1 MSLLNVLNI
10 AGSGMAAQSVR
21 LNTTASNIANAESA
35 SSSVDETYRARK
47 PWFAVMEE
55 ALPQNQ
61 LRNQYGQSSPYK
73 QHYLLDSKGINAG
86 VAVKG
91 IVEKDAP
98 LEMRF
103 QPDHP
108 MANDDG
114 YVYYPNVNVVEEMT
128 DMMSSSRSYQ
138 MNIEILKTA
147 KQMLQR
153 TLSLGQ

>member
-1 MSLLNVLNI
+1 MSLTNVFDI
-10 AGSGMAAQSVR
+10 AGSGMNAQSIR
-21 LNTTASNIANAESA
+21 LNTTASNIANADSA

-47 PWFAVMEE
+47 PWFAVMQKEFVSV
-55 ALPQNQ
+55 NQ
-61 LRNQYGQSSPYK
+61 
-73 QHYLLDSKGINAG
+73 KGEFQQLEGETG
-86 VAVKG
+86 VGVQVLG

-98 LEMRF
+98 LQQRF

-108 MANDDG
+108 MANEDG

-138 MNIEILKTA
+138 MNVEVLKTA

-153 TLSLGQ
+153 TLTLGQ

>member
-1 MSLLNVLNI
+1 MSLTSVLNI
-10 AGSGMAAQSVR
+10 AGSGMTAQSIR

-47 PWFAVMEE
+47 PWFSVLEKEIGSVSKNMDGFMETDE
-55 ALPQNQ
+55 VL
-61 LRNQYGQSSPYK
+61 G
-73 QHYLLDSKGINAG
+73 AG
-86 VAVKG
+86 VKVDG
-91 IVEKDAP
+91 IIEKDAP
-98 LEMRF
+98 LQARF

-138 MNIEILKTA
+138 MNVEVLKTA
-147 KQMLQR
+147 KQMLER
-153 TLSLGQ
+153 TLTLGQ

>member
-1 MSLLNVLNI
+1 MSLTSVLNI
-10 AGSGMAAQSVR
+10 AGTGMTAQSIR

-47 PWFAVMEE
+47 PWFSVLEKEISAKAADVNGFMETD
-55 ALPQNQ
+55 AAM
-61 LRNQYGQSSPYK
+61 G
-73 QHYLLDSKGINAG
+73 AG
-86 VAVKG
+86 VQVRG

-98 LEMRF
+98 LQARF

-138 MNIEILKTA
+138 MNVEVLKTA

-153 TLSLGQ
+153 TLTLGQ

>member
-1 MSLLNVLNI
+1 MSLSNVFDI
-10 AGSGMAAQSVR
+10 AGSGMNAQSIR

-35 SSSVDETYRARK
+35 SSSVEETYRARK
-47 PWFAVMEE
+47 PWFAVMQQEFTSVNE
-55 ALPQNQ
+55 
-61 LRNQYGQSSPYK
+61 RGQF
-73 QHYLLDSKGINAG
+73 QRLEGQTGVGVQVLD
-86 VAVKG
+86 

-98 LEMRF
+98 LKPKF

-108 MANDDG
+108 MANEDG

-138 MNIEILKTA
+138 MNVEVMKTA

>member
-1 MSLLNVLNI
+1 MSLSNVFDI
-10 AGSGMAAQSVR
+10 AGSGMNAQSIR

-35 SSSVDETYRARK
+35 SSSIEETYRARK
-47 PWFAVMEE
+47 PWFSVMQKTFLEVDHN
-55 ALPQNQ
+55 NQ
-61 LRNQYGQSSPYK
+61 FQKLKS
-73 QHYLLDSKGINAG
+73 DVG
-86 VAVKG
+86 VGVQVDG

-98 LEMRF
+98 LQMRF

-108 MANDDG
+108 MANEDG

-128 DMMSSSRSYQ
+128 DMMSASRSYQ
-138 MNIEILKTA
+138 MNVEMLKTA

>member
-1 MSLLNVLNI
+1 
-10 AGSGMAAQSVR
+10 MAAQSVR